1 MLKKISSLL
10 LVAALAFTL
19 GGTSSFAQTSSL
31 SDAGSKRVDGL
42 QNSGI
47 AGKTEAQQNRSLKAD
62 ISKLV
67 ADAKAGNGL
76 TVSDPQNQPA
86 QSNSLSKGWKIAIG
100 VSIALVVLAIYAV
113 HVSHH
118 LFD

>member
-31 SDAGSKRVDGL
+31 SDAGSKKVDGL
-42 QNSGI
+42 QDSGI

-67 ADAKAGNGL
+67 ADAKAGKGL